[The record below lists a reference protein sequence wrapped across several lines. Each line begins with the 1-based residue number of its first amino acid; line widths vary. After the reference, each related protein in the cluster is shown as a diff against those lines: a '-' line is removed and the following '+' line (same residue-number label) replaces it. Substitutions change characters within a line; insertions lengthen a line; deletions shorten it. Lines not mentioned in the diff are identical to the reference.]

1 MNHPIDNSVVKLVL
15 KSVQDGDLEE
25 IQSNI
30 KFKKWNQSPKLK
42 EIQSIHQQKTKNL
55 IPLIIQI

>member
-1 MNHPIDNSVVKLVL
+1 MNFSMNHPIDNSVVKQVL

-30 KFKKWNQSPKLK
+30 NK
-42 EIQSIHQQKTKNL
+42 
-55 IPLIIQI
+55 

>member
-30 KFKKWNQSPKLK
+30 NKYKINMNFIIDKENQQNAFFLLCINKR
-42 EIQSIHQQKTKNL
+42 
-55 IPLIIQI
+55 